1 MAKIVANEFVLNVNH
16 ENLKDMIKRSYYSNV
31 PVMIWGAP
39 GIGKSSVVRQAAEE
53 IAQRATEQGLEF
65 LEWNKLN
72 SAQRKALASATDNTG
87 KFIYGD
93 CRLSQ
98 YDPSDWAMPWVQS
111 GDDTDMVWAPSQM
124 LRAFAVPGTQGML
137 FLDELPQAQPSV
149 QNAAYQIIL
158 DRMYKDVCFQNIR
171 MVAAGNRTMDGG
183 NQYAYPP
190 ALANRF
196 THVELMSPDGKEWVQ
211 NWARDN
217 GVHPL
222 ICAFIQARPHM
233 LYEDTGKTENRRY
246 AWPSP
251 RSWEMASKLLYSGAQ
266 YESSNAEAWVSQA
279 FNLLYVSVGKGAAME
294 FQAYMLTLHD
304 VFLEDFLKD
313 PNKIEDASTDVQLG
327 IQAMLEFH
335 AKNVAKKSADKDKI
349 KLLEQ
354 VVAILECNFRADM
367 KCMFFGGVLRAFRE
381 SQSVSGWSVITKIL
395 HGKDNA
401 KLLER
406 YEKQY
411 FRQAEMLTGKKIK

>member
-1 MAKIVANEFVLNVNH
+1 MAKNVVNDFVLNTDH
-16 ENLKDMIKRSYYSNV
+16 KGLKDMVKRSYRSNV
-31 PVMIWGAP
+31 PLMIWGAP

-53 IAQRATEQGLEF
+53 IAKHATEAGLEF
-65 LEWNKLN
+65 LEWNALT
-72 SAQRKALASATDNTG
+72 SAQRKALANATDNTG

-98 YDPSDWAMPWVQS
+98 YDPSDWAMPWVQK
-111 GDDTDMVWAPSQM
+111 DDTDMVWAPSQM
-124 LRAFAVPGTQGML
+124 LRAFAVPGTSGML

-196 THVELMSPDGKEWVQ
+196 IHVELGSPDGKDWVQ

-217 GVHPL
+217 GIHPL

-246 AWPSP
+246 SWSSP
-251 RSWEMASKLLYSGAQ
+251 RSWEMASKLLHSGAQ
-266 YESSNAEAWVSQA
+266 YEPSNADAWVSQA
-279 FNLLYVSVGKGAAME
+279 FNLLYIAVGKGAAME

-304 VFLEDFLKD
+304 VFLEDFLKN
-313 PNKIEDASTDVQLG
+313 PKKIEDASTDIQLG
-327 IQAMLEFH
+327 IQAMLEFE
-335 AKNVAKKSADKDKI
+335 AKRVAQKGTEKEKITLLTQVADM
-349 KLLEQ
+349 
-354 VVAILECNFRADM
+354 LECEFRADM
-367 KCMFFGGVLRAFRE
+367 KCMFFGGLLRSFRE
-381 SQSVSGWSVITKIL
+381 SESKAGWTVISSL
-395 HGKDNA
+395 LQGKNNA
-401 KLLER
+401 KLMDR

-411 FRQAEMLTGKKIK
+411 FRQAEMLTGKKIR